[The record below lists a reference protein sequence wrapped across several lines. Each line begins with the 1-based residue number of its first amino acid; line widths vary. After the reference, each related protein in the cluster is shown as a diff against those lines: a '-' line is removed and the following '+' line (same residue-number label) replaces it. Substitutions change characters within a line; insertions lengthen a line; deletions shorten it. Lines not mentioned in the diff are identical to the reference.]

1 LAYDPRLLLPFV
13 TLATELHF
21 GRAAKRLNVA
31 QPALSQ
37 QIARL
42 EQQLGVCLV
51 ARTSRSVELTPA
63 GEAFL
68 EKAAA
73 AVRLAAEAEAAAHTA
88 AAHSTGV
95 IRLAL
100 DVDVPAEVRA
110 DVAAF
115 QRAYGQIEVRASVVD
130 YPLAIQDLRAGT
142 LDAVLGWVGGFEGD
156 QLASAVVAHLEP
168 VAVLHRDNRH
178 AQEASIERAKM
189 AESPLALFPRELGP
203 EAHDSLVHAIA
214 PAAPNNVQ
222 VVELPNVADSFA
234 SMLQAVA
241 EDPRLVSI
249 VDPAYL
255 EGKEFR
261 DLVFLP
267 IDPPIRVP
275 LLLFWR
281 NDDAAAPVEMLRE
294 FLVSPRTPTRER
306 EPCTPRAVR

>member
-1 LAYDPRLLLPFV
+1 V

-37 QIARL
+37 QLARL

-68 EKAAA
+68 EKAAV
-73 AVRLAAEAEAAAHTA
+73 AVRLASEAEAAAHAA
-88 AAHSTGV
+88 AAHTAGV
-95 IRLAL
+95 VRLAL
-100 DVDVPAEVRA
+100 DVDVPAQVRA
-110 DVAAF
+110 DLAAF
-115 QRAYGQIEVRASVVD
+115 QREHANIEVRASVVD
-130 YPLAIQDLRAGT
+130 YPLAIEDLRAGAI
-142 LDAVLGWVGGFEGD
+142 DAVLGWVGGFEGN
-156 QLASAVVAHLEP
+156 QLASTVVAHLEP
-168 VAVLHRDNRH
+168 VAVLHRDNQH
-178 AQEASIERAKM
+178 AQQASIERAEM
-189 AESPLALFPRELGP
+189 AQSPLALFRRELGP
-203 EAHDSLVHAIA
+203 EAHDFVVNAIA
-214 PAAPNNVQ
+214 PAAPKHFQ

-249 VDPAYL
+249 VDPTYL
-255 EGKEFR
+255 EGKQFPE
-261 DLVFLP
+261 LVFMP

-281 NDDAAAPVEMLRE
+281 NDDAAAPVNLLRE
-294 FLVSPRTPTRER
+294 FLV
-306 EPCTPRAVR
+306 RARRPQGAIQDAS